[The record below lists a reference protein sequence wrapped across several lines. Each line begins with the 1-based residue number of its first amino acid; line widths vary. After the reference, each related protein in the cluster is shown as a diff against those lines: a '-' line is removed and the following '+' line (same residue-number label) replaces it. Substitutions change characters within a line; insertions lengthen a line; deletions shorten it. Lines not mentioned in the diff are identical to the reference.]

1 MNKTPSF
8 FGRYKI
14 YIIIALIVVALI
26 GYSMYKKANVLPNY
40 AMDTVKLDTISDTV
54 SESGNLIT
62 DGQAN
67 IVAPIDGVINNIFVT
82 DGQTVGKGQALF
94 SISSLATDQ
103 DKALAYANL
112 LAAQNGVATADQ
124 TQLSLGGALDTAKQ
138 QVYTAQNNY
147 NIVSKGY
154 HKGSTNPTTGNIY
167 KYLELESADAALDAA
182 KTNLAAAQQKYND
195 AGLTISSAQA
205 TADSAQLAYDGK
217 SNLTVKAPTS
227 GMVSNLGFSIGDK
240 VSATGVSGTTISPV
254 LIISKSSTL
263 VFKTQI
269 NEIDIPKLK
278 LYAAATITIDA
289 IKGKTF
295 DGKITKIDQ
304 IGTNTSGVISY
315 GVYFSINN
323 PDQGLRGAMSGNVD
337 IETEKHENVLTVA
350 NSAIKPYQN
359 GKAVQ
364 ILPPAGS
371 KSKTL
376 VYVPVQVGLK
386 GTDRTE
392 ITNGLTE
399 GQQVILTTQPKST
412 NPLTGAT
419 TN

>member
-278 LYAAATITIDA
+278 LDAAATITIDA